1 MKVKAWTGTAKAG
14 LAAVAMVALGASAG
28 QLLAQQPTTAPAPTP
43 AAPAAPPASAAAAA
57 PADEARITKGR
68 ELFAGW
74 SCTSCH
80 GLVDAGSGGDV
91 GPRLDGGHLT
101 EEFIVSR
108 VKNGQGAMPAFG
120 GQLTDEE
127 IADVAYY
134 IVKVA
139 KPAK

>member
-1 MKVKAWTGTAKAG
+1 MKVKAWNGAAKAG
-14 LAAVAMVALGASAG
+14 LAAVTMIMVGAPVG
-28 QLLAQQPTTAPAPTP
+28 QLLAQQPAVP
-43 AAPAAPPASAAAAA
+43 AAPAAPAAPTTTAPAS
-57 PADEARITKGR
+57 EARIAKGR
-68 ELFAGW
+68 DLFTSW

-80 GLVDAGSGGDV
+80 ALVDAGSRGDV
-91 GPRLDGGHLT
+91 GPHLDGGHLT
-101 EEFIVSR
+101 EDFIVNR

-139 KPAK
+139 KIAK

>member
-1 MKVKAWTGTAKAG
+1 MKLKAWTGPAKTG
-14 LAAVAMVALGASAG
+14 LAAVALIAAGAPIG
-28 QLLAQQPTTAPAPTP
+28 QLLAQQSAPPPATP
-43 AAPAAPPASAAAAA
+43 AAPAAAPASAAATA
-57 PADEARITKGR
+57 PADEARIAKGR
-68 ELFAGW
+68 ELFTGW

-101 EEFIVSR
+101 EEFIVGR

-127 IADVAYY
+127 IADLAYY